1 MKRLPTRE
9 EFKTLLNLLYK
20 WDNKRRGLVFT
31 ANNGNELFFPALGY
45 RFGIDVYSISYNGNY
60 WTATPYDG
68 FSALYL
74 YFDSDE
80 AIMGIYYCNY
90 GRTIRLVSDE
100 PCDGYIDMGTGVYW
114 APENYCEG
122 RKIYFTWDEAMAI
135 QDKVNGTEGLLMK
148 KDRNTPELNITD
160 TPNWEQ
166 RRYEIAKAAL
176 SGLLANPLF
185 NDTTGIAKRAIK
197 YADDM
202 IKQLKQ
208 HCNERD

>member
-60 WTATPYDG
+60 WSATPYDG
-68 FSALYL
+68 FIALYL

-122 RKIYFTWDEAMAI
+122 RKIYFTWDEAMKI
-135 QDKVNGTEGLLMK
+135 PDKVNGKISEEHL
-148 KDRNTPELNITD
+148 LNIPESMPID
-160 TPNWEQ
+160 WEQ
-166 RRYEIAKAAL
+166 RRYEIAKAILFRL
-176 SGLLANPLF
+176 SKDRGPEFSAQQ
-185 NDTTGIAKRAIK
+185 AVK
-197 YADDM
+197 YADEF
-202 IKQLKQ
+202 IKQLKTTLQ
-208 HCNERD
+208 